1 MTATATEI
9 NWTSVKEITWAWA
22 TGSSSSGATSGTTSY
37 VYDGVLLGLVCIP
50 GADAAQPS
58 SAYDV
63 TITPGRHTGVD
74 LLLGAGANL
83 SNAATVYKK
92 TGSLAAVA
100 HDTLTLNV
108 SGAGSS
114 HSGTVILLVR

>member
-1 MTATATEI
+1 MTATATEV
-9 NWTSVKEITWAWA
+9 NWTSVKEITWAWSTA
-22 TGSSSSGATSGTTSY
+22 SSSSGATTGTTSY
-37 VYDGVLLGLVCIP
+37 VYDGSLLGVAFVP
-50 GADAAQPS
+50 GTAGAQPS
-58 SAYDV
+58 ASYDV

-100 HDTLTLNV
+100 HDTLTINV

-114 HSGTVILLVR
+114 HSGTVILYVR